1 MTVSDLIKELQRMPR
16 GKTVTVV
23 LSSVVSADERG
34 DFEIDLNDSDALEAD
49 QVLDIG
55 ASVLI
60 RSR

>member
-1 MTVSDLIKELQRMPR
+1 MTVADLIRALQGMPPA
-16 GKTVTVV
+16 KTVKVV
-23 LSSVVSADERG
+23 LSSVTSADEHG

-55 ASVLI
+55 ACVVI